1 MLLRQQEQQEF
12 NNMAIGA
19 VLSSAIGLGAQLY
32 NTNVSRS
39 DKRKVRKQL
48 RKLAKNS
55 GIAYADLKADLDSLY
70 AKTIADSSGSNAYD
84 KVLKEVLDNANEET
98 SEFAKPTSSSPQEF
112 KSELKNRIKSNV
124 SGDSAMMDKVLSL
137 DNNLYASAIKDWSN
151 EQNQDYRQY
160 ADALQTYQD
169 WLKNRNTMSQNY
181 QKALYDQD
189 KNYTDLVAKR
199 ISTLMNMDMGNMQT
213 QNAILSQIQGI

>member
-1 MLLRQQEQQEF
+1 
-12 NNMAIGA
+12 MAIGA

-84 KVLKEVLDNANEET
+84 KVLKEVLDNANNEET
-98 SEFAKPTSSSPQEF
+98 SEFAAKPTSSSPQEF

-124 SGDSAMMDKVLSL
+124 SGDSAIMDKVLSL
-137 DNNLYASAIKDWSN
+137 DSNLYASAIKDWSN

-160 ADALQTYQD
+160 ADALQNYQD

>member
-1 MLLRQQEQQEF
+1 
-12 NNMAIGA
+12 MAIGA
-19 VLSSAIGLGAQLY
+19 ILSSAIGLGAQLY
-32 NTNVSRS
+32 NTQASRS

-84 KVLKEVLDNANEET
+84 KVLKEVLDNANEESKSI
-98 SEFAKPTSSSPQEF
+98 SEFTRPTSSSPQDY
-112 KSELKNRIKSNV
+112 KSELKERIKANV
-124 SGDSAMMDKVLSL
+124 SGDVSAMDKVLSL
-137 DNNLYASAIKDWSN
+137 DDNLYASAIKDWSN
-151 EQNQDYRQY
+151 EQNMDYKKY

-181 QKALYDQD
+181 QKALYNQD
-189 KNYTDLVAKR
+189 KNYTDLVNKR

-213 QNAILSQIQGI
+213 QNAILGQIQGI

>member
-1 MLLRQQEQQEF
+1 
-12 NNMAIGA
+12 MAIGA
-19 VLSSAIGLGAQLY
+19 ILSSAIGLGAQLY
-32 NTNVSRS
+32 NTEASRS

-70 AKTIADSSGSNAYD
+70 AKTIADSSSGSNSGSNAYD
-84 KVLKEVLDNANEET
+84 KVLKEVLDNANNTE
-98 SEFAKPTSSSPQEF
+98 AKSITQPTFISPQEY
-112 KSELKNRIKSNV
+112 KSDLKERIKANV
-124 SGDSAMMDKVLSL
+124 IMNNVGANAMDKVLAL
-137 DNNLYASAIKDWSN
+137 DDNLYASAIKDWSN

-169 WLKNRNTMSQNY
+169 WLKNRNTMSQAY
-181 QKALYDQD
+181 QKSLYGQD
-189 KNYTDLVAKR
+189 KNYTDLVNKR
-199 ISTLMNMDMGNMQT
+199 ISTLLNMDMGNMQT